1 MISKQSLVLLM
12 VVLSAFSTPIML
24 SATNVALS
32 TISRHF
38 LLDAVVVSWIPMA
51 YLMASAMFVLIFGR
65 CADLFG
71 RKKIFMIGIVTVIIT
86 SLVTAL
92 SVNIAM
98 LLIGR
103 FFQGVSA
110 AMLYATQ
117 MSMVTSVYPPENR
130 GKAIGLV
137 VTAVYFGL
145 GRLGRCSEG

>member
-71 RKKIFMIGIVTVIIT
+71 RKKIFMIGIIFMNSIILMNGIICGRWGRGRKGREDATVGKA
-86 SLVTAL
+86 S
-92 SVNIAM
+92 
-98 LLIGR
+98 GR
-103 FFQGVSA
+103 GQLTKADRGGSNMQGVG
-110 AMLYATQ
+110 TQ
-117 MSMVTSVYPPENR
+117 R
-130 GKAIGLV
+130 
-137 VTAVYFGL
+137 
-145 GRLGRCSEG
+145 R